1 MVRSARLLGVSVAAA
16 LIASVLFIGPA
27 SAGNRGDTI
36 TVPKGGDIQ
45 GAINRADPGDTVLVG
60 PGTYKGP
67 VFITTD
73 RVSLIGAGAK
83 ETWIVAPS
91 AKAPFCGIC
100 VLGNVHKGQIVNAVS
115 GVTVKGF
122 TVKGFREFG
131 IAGSGSMSLSVRN
144 VHAANNGEYG
154 ITAFNSQGAQFFGNT
169 TWGNGEA
176 GFYIGDSPNS
186 RAMVWNN
193 TAYDSQFGFFFRD
206 ASFGTAENNTA
217 WGNCAGFVVLNTG
230 APGPTKRWVIKNNVA
245 HDNSR
250 ACSGGEGPPVSGIGV
265 ALVGTTRQEAS
276 TSGAGSSS
284 RARRTTAART
294 RSGTSWRGTS
304 STTTRRTTS
313 GTTDRA
319 RTTISRA
326 TAAPPAVL
334 EGSAASRS
342 RIDTRRRRACGPA
355 SFVFGVR
362 CGGVINPA

>member
-45 GAINRADPGDTVLVG
+45 GAVDRADPGDTVLVG

-91 AKAPFCGIC
+91 GKAPFCGIC

-122 TVKGFREFG
+122 TVKGFRDFG
-131 IAGSGSMSLSVRN
+131 IAGSGSMSLSVRS

-154 ITAFNSQGAQFFGNT
+154 ITAFNSQGAQFSSSV

-186 RAMVWNN
+186 RAMLWNN

-265 ALVGTTRQEAS
+265 ALVGTS
-276 TSGAGSSS
+276 HVKLVHNFIYGNHSAGSKYIGSGIVVAS
-284 RARRTTAART
+284 AKDDGGSNPIGNVIARNKLHNNSPYDIWYD
-294 RSGTSWRGTS
+294 RSGKNNTFADNRCS
-304 STTTRRTTS
+304 SS
-313 GTTDRA
+313 SPGG
-319 RTTISRA
+319 
-326 TAAPPAVL
+326 L
-334 EGSAASRS
+334 
-342 RIDTRRRRACGPA
+342 CG
-355 SFVFGVR
+355 
-362 CGGVINPA
+362 